1 MVSPEMNPTICS
13 VFEAE
18 IVLLFHATTFR
29 RGFQVTVHVGNV
41 RQTAVVEKIHAK
53 VRGTQP
59 GPISTGSHFFR
70 EVCILTPSEEGSL
83 TPDLAE
89 SPWSH
94 NGSKGSFL
102 WGGEQPTWGPHRWS
116 PGWQRMMGWEAP
128 AWAVTTFLL
137 KDKLRTGEKAVVR
150 FRFLKHPEYLKVG
163 AKLLFREGVTK
174 GIGHVTDVQAI
185 TAGEAQA
192 TMGF

>member
-1 MVSPEMNPTICS
+1 MVGPTDDGRFLELRVCSIQRNRSACRVLRAGQAATLALGDFDRALLRKGMVMVSPEMNPTICS

-53 VRGTQP
+53 
-59 GPISTGSHFFR
+59 
-70 EVCILTPSEEGSL
+70 
-83 TPDLAE
+83 
-89 SPWSH
+89 
-94 NGSKGSFL
+94 
-102 WGGEQPTWGPHRWS
+102 
-116 PGWQRMMGWEAP
+116 
-128 AWAVTTFLL
+128 
-137 KDKLRTGEKAVVR
+137 DKLRTGEKAVVR

-185 TAGEAQA
+185 AAGEAQA
-192 TMGF
+192 NMGF